1 MTRVLRAGLTLLA
14 TLVAAL
20 SMTAGVST
28 ASTFPQYDHVFL
40 IVDENHNYNQIIG
53 NSNAPQINA
62 LAGDYGSATRYTGVG
77 DPSLPNYIAMLGG
90 STFGISDDDPYFF
103 SGHTLNQPNLMSQL
117 EDAGKSWK
125 GYYQGMPYA
134 GYRGYCYPA
143 KCNGIPDADT
153 QYVAKHNGVPY
164 FQNMQTSA
172 EFAKQ
177 NPLSQLSTDLT
188 AGTVANFSYIIP
200 DECNDMHGAP
210 PWCVDSGKAGDVD
223 DNWLV
228 ATGDK
233 FVGTTVNQIT
243 SSSMW
248 STGNNAIVV
257 TFDEGNK
264 ISSQIATIVI
274 TNHGPRGV
282 TDNNPYNHYNLLAS
296 LQAAFG
302 LGCLQNSC
310 NTATMTPLFQITG
323 SNTTPTLPGP
333 FTPPPNGTNSVS
345 TASQI
350 ARGIQTSPSCNA
362 GWQVVPSPSVG
373 NLDNDLAAVS
383 AASTTDAWAV
393 GAYYPSTTP
402 TVLSTMAE
410 HWDGTSWTE
419 FQLPNVGLNEN
430 TLLGVSELSSGKAWA
445 VGYYVNASWVQQSL
459 IEHYDGRNW
468 SVIPNPNPGVNGDIL
483 YGVAANADND
493 VWAVGTHKDANGV
506 FHVLAEHWD
515 GNSWTV
521 SNAVDPNSGGN
532 NFYAVKAV
540 SANSVYALGQT
551 GTGFPSQAL
560 VEHWDGHNWAQLNSP
575 ADATESLTTLGVTGN
590 DSALTLVGD
599 RENSTSPYTTEVA
612 TGAPNSLSLV
622 TSPNNGAGENDLFAT
637 ATAADGSAYAA
648 GWYINASGT
657 HQTLILHRVNGQW
670 SLDTSPNLN
679 TGDNGFAGL
688 AQVPGGG
695 QWAVGVS
702 SGSGNFSTLIAYRC

>member
-1 MTRVLRAGLTLLA
+1 MIRVLRAGLTLLT
-14 TLVAAL
+14 TLAAAL
-20 SMTAGVST
+20 LSMAGVST
-28 ASTFPQYDHVFL
+28 ASPFPQYDHVFL

-62 LAGDYGSATRYTGVG
+62 LAGDYGVATRYTSVG

-90 STFGISDDDPYFF
+90 NTFGVSDDDPYFF
-103 SGHTLNQPNLMSQL
+103 PGHTSNQPNLMSQL
-117 EDAGKSWK
+117 EGAGKSWK

-177 NPLSQLSTDLT
+177 NPLSQLTTDLN
-188 AGTVANFSYIIP
+188 AGTVPNFSYIIP

-228 ATGDK
+228 ANGDK
-233 FVGTTVNQIT
+233 FVGNTVTQIT

-257 TFDEGNK
+257 TFDEGNNAN
-264 ISSQIATIVI
+264 SQIATIVI

-282 TDNNPYNHYNLLAS
+282 TDNTSYNHYNLLAS

-310 NTATMTPLFQITG
+310 TAATMTPLFQITG
-323 SNTTPTLPGP
+323 STTTPTLPGP
-333 FTPPPNGTNSVS
+333 VNPPPNGTNAISPA
-345 TASQI
+345 TQI
-350 ARGIQTSPSCNA
+350 AKGTPTSLTCNA

-373 NLDNDLAAVS
+373 NLDNNLAAVS
-383 AASTTDAWAV
+383 AASATDAWAV

-410 HWDGTSWTE
+410 HWDGHSWTE
-419 FQLPNVGLNEN
+419 YQLPNVGLNEN

-445 VGYYVNASWVQQSL
+445 VGYDVNASWVQQSL
-459 IEHYDGRNW
+459 IEHYDGRSW
-468 SVIPNPNPGVNGDIL
+468 SVLPNPNPGVNGDIL
-483 YGVAANADND
+483 YGVSANADND
-493 VWAVGTHKDANGV
+493 VWAVGTQKDANGV
-506 FHVLAEHWD
+506 FHILAEHWD

-521 SNAVDPNSGGN
+521 SNAVDPNAGAN
-532 NFYAVKAV
+532 TFYAVKAV
-540 SANSVYALGQT
+540 SANSVYAVGQT
-551 GTGFPSQAL
+551 GTSFPSQAL
-560 VEHWDGHNWAQLNSP
+560 VEHWDGHNWSLLNSP
-575 ADATESLTTLGVTGN
+575 ADPTNSLTTLGVTGN

-599 RENSTSPYTTEVA
+599 RENSTSPYTTEIA
-612 TGAPNSLSLV
+612 TGAPNRLSLAN
-622 TSPNNGAGENDLFAT
+622 SPNNGTGENDLFAT
-637 ATAADGSAYAA
+637 TTAADGSTYAV

-657 HQTLILHRVNGQW
+657 HQTLILHGINGQW
-670 SLDTSPNLN
+670 SIDTSPNVS
-679 TGDNGFAGL
+679 TGDNGLAGV
-688 AQVPGGG
+688 AQVPGAG
-695 QWAVGVS
+695 QWAVGAS
-702 SGSGNFSTLIAYRC
+702 SGSGTFSTLIAYHC